1 MVSSD
6 PGGERSS
13 TVPLTPM
20 QYRFMRV
27 LQDRLARNPDVGP
40 TYAELMED
48 MGLRSKSGIARL
60 VDECMQRGRITKLPN
75 RDRSLVVLRP
85 VGDLAGDG
93 QVNGCARQILL
104 RSFSDRELISETQ
117 RRGLLTIELPRD

>member
-6 PGGERSS
+6 PGGERSE

-85 VGDLAGDG
+85 VGGDP
-93 QVNGCARQILL
+93 ARETAPVRLI
-104 RSFSDRELISETQ
+104 RSFSDRELISEVQ
-117 RRGLLTIELPRD
+117 RRGLLTIQIPRD